1 MAGKPRRSG
10 KLGRQFAALP
20 IREEG
25 DKTLVL
31 LVTSRETGRWLLPK
45 GWAEKRLSGGE
56 LAARE
61 AYEEAGIK
69 GEVIDGRVG
78 SYTYLKRLPGAK
90 TIKCLNAHGNGPT
103 SAHQN

>member
-1 MAGKPRRSG
+1 MYVIGPTAYPGSLGISLCPSAIGDCTRMAGKPRRNG

-25 DKTLVL
+25 DKALVL

-45 GWAEKRLSGGE
+45 GWVEKRLSGGE

-61 AYEEAGIK
+61 AT
-69 GEVIDGRVG
+69 R
-78 SYTYLKRLPGAK
+78 KRA
-90 TIKCLNAHGNGPT
+90 
-103 SAHQN
+103 